1 MIKALDSDMSWGN
14 MLQVGEVARKLG
26 LNPQTLYFYERIGL
40 IPSPKRTEAGYR
52 LFDDQDI
59 ERLSFISRA
68 KALGLS
74 LDEIKELLALQ
85 DGDSLS
91 CGEVYQMLLRKV
103 QQIED
108 NIQQLQRLRTELLP
122 LLNRCQENAQRLGEE
137 RQCVV
142 FKDVSF
148 NGEDNSNKFDHDAN
162 YHEALI
168 MDTLTVEILGTGCK
182 KCHQLEE
189 NARRAIASLGIEAEI
204 LHITDPVEIAKR
216 RVMSTPALVV
226 NGKVVSKGKVI
237 SSEQIKP
244 LFQS

>member
-1 MIKALDSDMSWGN
+1 MSWGN

-68 KALGLS
+68 KAFGLS

-85 DGDSLS
+85 DGQSLS
-91 CGEVYQMLLRKV
+91 CGEVYQMLLKKI

-108 NIQQLQRLRTELLP
+108 NIQQLQRLRSELLP

-142 FKDVSF
+142 FKDVDS
-148 NGEDNSNKFDHDAN
+148 NGEDKAGLDHDSN
-162 YHEALI
+162 SYEVLN

-189 NARRAIASLGIEAEI
+189 NARSAIASLGIEAEV

-216 RVMSTPALVV
+216 RVMSTPALAV
-226 NGKVVSKGKVI
+226 NGKVVSKGKVM
-237 SSEQIKP
+237 SPEQIKP
-244 LFQS
+244 LLQS

>member
-1 MIKALDSDMSWGN
+1 

-52 LFDDQDI
+52 LFDNQDI

-74 LDEIKELLALQ
+74 LDEIKELLVLQ
-85 DGDSLS
+85 DGESLS
-91 CGEVYQMLLRKV
+91 CGEVYQMLLKKV

-137 RQCVV
+137 RQCIV
-142 FKDVSF
+142 FKDVGF
-148 NGEDNSNKFDHDAN
+148 KGEDNSDKFEYDAN
-162 YHEALI
+162 YDEALI

-189 NARRAIASLGIEAEI
+189 NARSAIASLGIEAEV

-216 RVMSTPALVV
+216 SVMSTPALAV
-226 NGKVVSKGKVI
+226 NGKVVSKGKVM
-237 SSEQIKP
+237 SPEQIKP
-244 LFQS
+244 LLQF

>member
-68 KALGLS
+68 KGLGLS
-74 LDEIKELLALQ
+74 LDEIKDLLVLQ
-85 DGDSLS
+85 DGQSLS
-91 CGEVYQMLLRKV
+91 CGEVYQRLLRKV

-108 NIQQLQRLRTELLP
+108 NIQQLQQLRAELLP
-122 LLNRCQENAQRLGEE
+122 LLNQCQENAQRLGEE

-142 FKDVSF
+142 FKDVDY
-148 NGEDNSNKFDHDAN
+148 NGEDKAGLFDHDAN
-162 YHEALI
+162 SYEVLS

-189 NARRAIASLGIEAEI
+189 NARSAIASLNIAAEI
-204 LHITDPVEIAKR
+204 VPITDPVEIAKR
-216 RVMSTPALVV
+216 RVMSTPALAV
-226 NGKVVSKGKVI
+226 NGKVVSKGKVM
-237 SSEQIKP
+237 SPEQIKP
-244 LFQS
+244 LLQS

>member
-68 KALGLS
+68 KAFGLS
-74 LDEIKELLALQ
+74 LDEIKELLVLQ
-85 DGDSLS
+85 DGNSLS
-91 CGEVYQMLLRKV
+91 CGEVYQMLLKKI

-108 NIQQLQRLRTELLP
+108 NIQQLQRLRAELLP

-142 FKDVSF
+142 FKDVDYS
-148 NGEDNSNKFDHDAN
+148 GEDKAGFDHDSN
-162 YHEALI
+162 SYEVLSV
-168 MDTLTVEILGTGCK
+168 DTLTVEILGTGCK

-189 NARRAIASLGIEAEI
+189 NARSAIASLGIAAEVVP
-204 LHITDPVEIAKR
+204 ITDPVEIAKR
-216 RVMSTPALVV
+216 RVMSTPALAV

-237 SSEQIKP
+237 SPEQIKP
-244 LFQS
+244 LLQS